1 MARRSTGFRDL
12 YPYHACFIPYI
23 CPCQSY
29 MPLVSCSSEKLCQY
43 LLWVGSSLQLIRKS
57 SDHVDC
63 GTVTIEPQE
72 KKKTCL
78 VIIIVPFT
86 VSKLTGMW
94 WLSLITSPKP

>member
-1 MARRSTGFRDL
+1 M
-12 YPYHACFIPYI
+12 
-23 CPCQSY
+23 
-29 MPLVSCSSEKLCQY
+29 
-43 LLWVGSSLQLIRKS
+43 
-57 SDHVDC
+57 DC

-72 KKKTCL
+72 KKKTGL